1 MEMQV
6 SSILVVNDVN
16 GVSTELRITRFV
28 ISNQRFNTREKTKGL
43 DMFTSKNKMTDMS
56 GKRFKKSLLAVS
68 IMAFT
73 MPAFAQD
80 SKKADENL
88 EEVVVTGMKSSID
101 SAQEL
106 KRNADTVKD
115 VITATDIGALPDK
128 SVTEALQRVP
138 GVTIERFASSDDPKH
153 YADEGTGVLVRG
165 LDRVRSEING
175 RDAFSAN
182 PWGGLSYEDFPAELL
197 GAVEV
202 VKNQTADL
210 ISGGIAGTVNLVTRK
225 PFDSDEQLLSFSA
238 KANYGDFREEV
249 TPSFSAL
256 FADSWET
263 SAGKFGFLVA
273 GSQSEYK
280 SRGDGVGVGNFHSR
294 GPVDTFSY
302 DVWGTPA
309 PGVVKDSYSHPCM
322 PEATDWRACTP
333 AQLADGAK
341 KFTADDA
348 AAYVPKYEGTAITG
362 QPDGVTYY
370 TPAQIHLSTAEN
382 DRERTG
388 FTTSLQWANADET
401 VTATLEHI
409 NSKASLEWQEHR
421 VGQAAQGFKGFMA
434 SSHDW
439 LDKSA
444 DGYPRTFDSN
454 GFLTSGVGVGISGDV
469 PLLYITRWNYNENT
483 VEDTSFNVTLTPND
497 RLKVEL
503 DFQHIESE
511 KLVHNYSMSGQT
523 RGGSAAVGKLLPYY
537 LDLTGSRP
545 AIEFLSDT
553 DFTGWIDQAA
563 FQPEV
568 FIGSGM
574 QQEELNNADS
584 DSFKVDVEYALDGV
598 ITAVK
603 GGVYYTD
610 KTLTVRDTEYAGWSP
625 ISTPWVNEQRVAS
638 AAANRPDLYDRLDFS
653 DYYNGDVL
661 SGGVQSFMFPSLE
674 LVKNYPQSL
683 RDGCADG
690 WSTVG
695 DSAGNAADGSGGC
708 AIPYEDMEGRTSHF
722 ADHDVS
728 ESNEKRTE
736 AYLRGDFEFAD
747 LSTPIKGNFGLRY
760 VNYQLE
766 SSGFVVLPPE
776 TSRGGAQ
783 TAGFLQSQYPSIY
796 ALANGESMPSTVD
809 GTDYDTVLPSLN
821 VTFGVTDDVVV
832 RFGASQGL
840 FYPSLTDTRNR
851 VIVGLTVDPKLQ
863 DESKPQSDTT
873 NPVIGIDSVA
883 LDASASN
890 PYLQPEESVNLDLT
904 TEWYFA
910 KAGSVSVGLFHK
922 KLDNIIRNKQ
932 FDLDITQGGAA
943 HTLSAYGPA
952 NTGSGTIRGVEFSY
966 SQFYDM
972 LPGAWSGLGL
982 QFNFTYIDQNGLED
996 PNGALPPSTRF
1007 NSAGEPVVDERN
1019 TFRVFSG
1026 LPLQGY
1032 SDENLNLVGM
1042 YEYNDI
1048 SFRLAY
1054 TWRSEYLL
1062 TLRESEDFS
1071 PVYAKAAGM
1080 LDSSLYYSINENWQV
1095 GIEGSNLLNTET
1107 KTEYQMNQAGVRT
1120 DALNFTTDRRYA
1132 LSVRAKF

>member
-1 MEMQV
+1 
-6 SSILVVNDVN
+6 
-16 GVSTELRITRFV
+16 
-28 ISNQRFNTREKTKGL
+28 
-43 DMFTSKNKMTDMS
+43 MFTSKNNMTAMS
-56 GKRFKKSLLAVS
+56 TKRFKKSLLAVS
-68 IMAFT
+68 IMA
-73 MPAFAQD
+73 MSVPSFAQNASGQD
-80 SKKADENL
+80 GDV
-88 EEVVVTGMKSSID
+88 EEVVVTGQRASIE
-101 SAQEL
+101 SAQDL

-225 PFDSDEQLLSFSA
+225 PFDSDERLLAFSA
-238 KANYGDFREEV
+238 KANYGDYREEV

-263 SAGKFGFLVA
+263 SAGKFGFLLA
-273 GSQSEYK
+273 GSQSEYQ
-280 SRGDGVGVGNFHSR
+280 SRGDGVGLGNFQSR

-302 DVWGTPA
+302 DVWGTPS
-309 PGVVKDSYSHPCM
+309 PGVVAGQWSAPCM
-322 PEATDWRACTP
+322 IGIGDWRECTP
-333 AQLADGAK
+333 AQVANGAGQY
-341 KFTADDA
+341 TEDDA

-370 TPAQIHLSTAEN
+370 TPSQIHMSTAEN

-388 FTTSLQWANADET
+388 FTTSLQWANTDET

-409 NSKASLEWQEHR
+409 NSEASLEWQERR
-421 VGQAAQGFKGFMA
+421 VGHAAQGFKGFMA
-434 SSHDW
+434 GSHDW
-439 LDKSA
+439 LDQSA
-444 DGYPRTFDSN
+444 EGRPRTFDER
-454 GFLTSGVGVGISGDV
+454 GHLTSGVGKGISGDV

-483 VEDTSFNVTLTPND
+483 VEDTSFNLALTPND
-497 RLKVEL
+497 RLTVEL
-503 DFQHIESE
+503 DYQHIDSE

-537 LDLTGSRP
+537 LDLRGSVP
-545 AIEFLSDT
+545 SIEFLSDT

-574 QQEELNNADS
+574 QQEELNNATADAV
-584 DSFKVDVEYALDGV
+584 KIDVEYALDGI
-598 ITAVK
+598 ITGVK
-603 GGVYYTD
+603 SGVYYTD

-625 ISTPWVNEQRVAS
+625 ISTPWINEQRVAS
-638 AAANRPDLYDRLDFS
+638 AAVNRPELYDRVDFS

-661 SGGVQSFMFPSLE
+661 SGNVQSFLFPSLS

-690 WSTVG
+690 WSTKG

-708 AIPYEDMEGRTSHF
+708 AIPYEDMKGRNSHF

-736 AYLRGDFEFAD
+736 FYVRGDFEFAD
-747 LSTPIKGNFGLRY
+747 LSTPIKGNLGLRY

-766 SSGFVVLPPE
+766 STGFTVLPPT
-776 TSRGGAQ
+776 TSRGSKQ
-783 TAGFLQSQYPSIY
+783 TAGFLEAKYKAIY
-796 ALANGESMPSTVD
+796 DLANGESLQTTVE

-821 VTFGVTDDVVV
+821 LTFGVADDVVV

-840 FYPSLTDTRNR
+840 YDPSLTDTRNR
-851 VIVGLTVDPKLQ
+851 MIVGLEVDPTLK
-863 DESKPQSDTT
+863 DESKPQSETT
-873 NPVIGIDSVA
+873 NPVIGIDSVSLNA
-883 LDASASN
+883 EASN
-890 PYLQPEESVNLDLT
+890 PYLKPEESINFDLT
-904 TEWYFA
+904 GEWYFA
-910 KAGSVSVGLFHK
+910 KAGSLTLGLFHK
-922 KLDNIIRNKQ
+922 ELDNIIRNRG
-932 FDLDITQGGAA
+932 FDLDIEHKGTA
-943 HTLSAYGPA
+943 HTLAAYGPA
-952 NTGSGTIRGVEFSY
+952 NTGSGTIRGAELSY

-982 QFNFTYIDQNGLED
+982 QLNYTYIDQNGLED
-996 PNGALPPSTRF
+996 PNGAVGPSTRF
-1007 NSAGEPVVDERN
+1007 NSSGQPIVDERN

-1032 SDENLNLVGM
+1032 SDQNMNLVGM

-1062 TLRESEDFS
+1062 TLRESEDFA

-1080 LDSSLYYSINENWQV
+1080 MDASLYYTINENWKV
-1095 GIEGSNLLNTET
+1095 GVEGSNLLNTET
-1107 KTEYQMNQAGVRT
+1107 KTVYQMNQAGVKT

-1132 LSVRAKF
+1132 LSLRATF